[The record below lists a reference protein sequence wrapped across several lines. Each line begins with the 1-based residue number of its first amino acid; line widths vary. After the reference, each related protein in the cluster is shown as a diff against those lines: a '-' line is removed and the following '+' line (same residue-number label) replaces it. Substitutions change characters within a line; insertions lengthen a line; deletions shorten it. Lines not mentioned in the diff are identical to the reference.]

1 MSDGLSLN
9 ADQILETERKV
20 IAEKSQA
27 KISNHF
33 VIAAVLLLTFMAY
46 FSTLGYEFVYDDQ
59 GQIVENSFI
68 KSWSFAPQYFTKHV
82 WSHIHTDQAGD
93 SYRPV
98 FLLWLLINRTLF
110 GLSPFLWHFAVIAV
124 HLLVTLLVYILA
136 RRLVKDELTAIM
148 AALIFGLHP
157 VHIEAVAWISGVT
170 EPLLALFLIS
180 AFLFYMDW
188 REGARK
194 PTGQ

>member
-1 MSDGLSLN
+1 M
-9 ADQILETERKV
+9 
-20 IAEKSQA
+20 
-27 KISNHF
+27 H
-33 VIAAVLLLTFMAY
+33 
-46 FSTLGYEFVYDDQ
+46 
-59 GQIVENSFI
+59 
-68 KSWSFAPQYFTKHV
+68 P
-82 WSHIHTDQAGD
+82 DQAGNY
-93 SYRPV
+93 YRPV

-136 RRLVKDELTAIM
+136 RRLVKDELTAGM

-188 REGARK
+188 REGREGAPGDGAVAFHKK
-194 PTGQ
+194 PTIRLVASLFFYTLAMLEKETALILPMASLRL